1 LVKRGFLSEQ
11 LDLTS
16 EYLASISPTEAVENA
31 MPSTNQS
38 DPTPEHPA
46 SALAVH
52 STGHLR
58 RLRTQLTSSI
68 PGDATFTAAVGD
80 LGRMLIDHA
89 LGDPKRIEADKAAA
103 ATAKEA
109 SDKAAAD
116 ALAQKQA
123 QEKAALTPV
132 DAAAAAKEAQAK
144 AQADLDKKH
153 ADETAALA
161 SQKALADL
169 DLKQADE
176 RKAFEAK
183 QAADRAALAPKAT
196 EKSADG
202 LYPLPGHS
210 PSPTGAPPHTASV
223 LPPSDYPPGRP

>member
-1 LVKRGFLSEQ
+1 
-11 LDLTS
+11 
-16 EYLASISPTEAVENA
+16 
-31 MPSTNQS
+31 MS
-38 DPTPEHPA
+38 DAPAEHPA
-46 SALAVH
+46 SALAPH

-183 QAADRAALAPKAT
+183 QAADRAALAPKT
-196 EKSADG
+196 TPMPDG
-202 LYPLPGHS
+202 VPANRPAAAAGELYPLPGHS
-210 PSPTGAPPHTASV
+210 PSPAGRAPPTASV